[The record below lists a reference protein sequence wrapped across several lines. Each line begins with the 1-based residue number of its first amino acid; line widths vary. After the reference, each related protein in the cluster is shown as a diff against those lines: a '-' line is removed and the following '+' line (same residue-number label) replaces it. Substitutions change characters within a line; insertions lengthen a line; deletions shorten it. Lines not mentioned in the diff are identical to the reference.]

1 MKADRDKESLPA
13 FFMKNAIKF
22 ADLQQKYREITR
34 KSTHN
39 AKIIV

>member
-1 MKADRDKESLPA
+1 
-13 FFMKNAIKF
+13 MKNAIKF